1 MTAAHDATTPERS
14 PSFGA
19 RLARLVVE
27 RPWIAILPWLLAA
40 PLALRFAL
48 GVTADNSPGRLIVP
62 DDEDFRQTQAFARVF
77 PEGDY
82 VVLLCESP
90 EIFSPAALARVAEI
104 EKALA
109 RVPGV
114 KPISAITIYE
124 QGHGQIRGGADEARA
139 FEAFATGT
147 RLFRTQGLVG
157 DGTLGIPMEI
167 EAKGRD
173 ELQSALA
180 AIDAAAAPFAE
191 HPAPLLA
198 VRKIGGPYVDRYL
211 SEETQR
217 STLLYMPLFGLFI
230 VALNLFLYRSFRT
243 LFAFALTI
251 AATILFTE
259 AFAGVMGYVATIV
272 SSLVPLTVLIT
283 CTATLVYI
291 HSLYVACPEGVDA
304 KEHQIF
310 TLRNK
315 FLPCTASIF
324 AAAVGFAAL
333 SVSGIR
339 PIREM
344 GLWVAAG
351 MVLTWIAAFTL
362 FPALERRLRT
372 PTQAERKTA
381 GAWWPRIV
389 DRLPAFTYRY
399 RRLLVSG
406 ALIAMAAGL
415 VALLGVPGRIDA
427 MRLET
432 DSLDYI
438 DKKIPLYQDTRRFE
452 ATMGG
457 LAVVEAWVR
466 VPGGRALD
474 PEVLRGMD
482 GFARAL
488 ESDPRVAS
496 AMGPT
501 TPLRLMRYLQGQGD
515 TLPQEPA
522 AWPKL
527 AGDLEQLV
535 LQHPE
540 LRSGIDVGTLE
551 NARLRIVTRRDNG
564 GYAAL
569 QELVAGVWSRAQ
581 AEFPALKDCTVRLVG
596 QGLLQ
601 AKIAHYL
608 VPTLTESFAITA
620 AIIFMAFL
628 VVFRSPAARLMAM
641 IPSVFAILVMFL
653 VMRVSGIAL
662 NVATILIASTVLGAS
677 ENDQIHF
684 FFHFQ
689 EGRKGGTE
697 HALRHALLVS
707 GRAIVFATMINAG
720 GFLALALS
728 PLPPMR
734 QFGIMASS
742 AFLLSMIADF
752 TALPAA
758 LWLLSKDKPTTN

>member
-1 MTAAHDATTPERS
+1 MTAAHDATTPTRS
-14 PSFGA
+14 PSLGA
-19 RLARLVVE
+19 RLARLVVD
-27 RPWIAILPWLLAA
+27 RPWLAILPWLLAA
-40 PLALRFAL
+40 PLAVRFAL
-48 GVTADNSPGRLIVP
+48 GVPADNSPGRLIVP
-62 DDEDFRQTQAFARVF
+62 DDEDFRQTQAFARIF
-77 PEGDY
+77 PEGEY
-82 VVLLCESP
+82 VVLLAESP
-90 EIFSPAALARVAEI
+90 DIFSPEALERVAAI

-109 RVPGV
+109 RVPAV
-114 KPISAITIYE
+114 KPISALTIYE
-124 QGHGQIRGGADEARA
+124 QVHGPFRGGEDEARA
-139 FEAFATGT
+139 FQAFATGT

-157 DGTLGIPMEI
+157 AGTLGIPMEI
-167 EAKGRD
+167 EAGGRE
-173 ELQSALA
+173 ELQSVLA
-180 AIDAAAAPFAE
+180 SIDAAVAPFAE
-191 HPAPLLA
+191 HPAPLAA

-217 STLLYMPLFGLFI
+217 STLRYMPLFGLFI

-251 AATILFTE
+251 GTTVLFTE
-259 AFAGVMGYVATIV
+259 AFAGVMGYVSTIV
-272 SSLVPLTVLIT
+272 SSLVPLTVLVT

-291 HSLYVACPEGVDA
+291 HSLYVACPEGVDP
-304 KEHQIF
+304 KDHQVF

-333 SVSGIR
+333 AVSGIR

-351 MVLTWIAAFTL
+351 MILTWLASFTL

-372 PTQAERKTA
+372 PTQSERRTA

-389 DRLPAFTYRY
+389 DTLPHFTYRY
-399 RRLLVSG
+399 RWLLVPG
-406 ALIAMAAGL
+406 ALVAMAVGL
-415 VALLGVPGRIDA
+415 VALLGVPGRIDP
-427 MRLET
+427 MQLET

-457 LAVVEAWVR
+457 LGVVEAWVH

-474 PEVLRGMD
+474 PDVLRGLD
-482 GFARAL
+482 GFARLL
-488 ESDPRVAS
+488 EADPRVAS

-501 TPLRLMRYLQGQGD
+501 TPLRVMRYVQGQGD
-515 TLPQEPA
+515 ALPEDPA
-522 AWPKL
+522 AWTKL
-527 AGDLEQLV
+527 ASDLEQLV

-551 NARLRIVTRRDNG
+551 NARLRIVTRRDTG
-564 GYAAL
+564 GYRAL
-569 QELVAGVWSRAQ
+569 QASVHLAWSHAQ
-581 AEFPALKDCTVRLVG
+581 AQYPGLAACSLRLVG

-620 AIIFMAFL
+620 AIIFLAFL
-628 VVFRSPAARLMAM
+628 LVFRSPAARLMAM

-653 VMRVSGIAL
+653 VMRLSGIAL

-689 EGRKGGTE
+689 EGRRDGGTE
-697 HALRHALLVS
+697 PALRHALLVS

-734 QFGIMASS
+734 QFGIVSAS
-742 AFLLSMIADF
+742 AFILSMIADF

-758 LWLLSKDKPTTN
+758 LWLLSRDRPKS